1 MGGFQ
6 YKDIFATKGIEYLV
20 ILAFLVLLV
29 LYIRLLNKQAK
40 GAKQKKTDEGKLMS
54 LVGFFTVIADYYY
67 HWGHTWIKI
76 EKING
81 EEQAWVGI
89 NDFAKKLLGKIDEF
103 KMPKPGTELA
113 QGEAGWTVKIAGKE
127 IEIISPVN
135 GIVEEINEALI
146 KSPHKLTCASFS
158 HNWLL
163 KVKATKFES
172 SINNLLSGNMATTW
186 MFEEIKRLQKDIPE
200 DLWANFSAK
209 EIETKGFARLVDEN
223 NWDPF
228 ARKFLNPGK

>member
-20 ILAFLVLLV
+20 ILAFLALLV

-40 GAKQKKTDEGKLMS
+40 GAKQKESDEGKLMS

-76 EKING
+76 EKIDG
-81 EEQAWVGI
+81 EELAWVGI
-89 NDFAKKLLGKIDEF
+89 NDFAKKLLGKVDEF
-103 KMPKPGTELA
+103 KMPMPGTELV
-113 QGEAGWTVKIAGKE
+113 QGETGWKVKISDKE

-135 GIVEEINEALI
+135 GIVQEINEVLV
-146 KSPHKLTCASFS
+146 KSPEELTCGSFS

-186 MFEEIKRLQKDIPE
+186 MYEEIKQLQEEIPE
-200 DLWANFSAK
+200 DLWANFTAEK
-209 EIETKGFARLVDEN
+209 IQTQGFARLVNGN
-223 NWDPF
+223 NWDSF
-228 ARKFLNPGK
+228 ARKFLNPSK